1 MYEVALVEQGLA
13 IPAVLLS
20 LGMGAVLG
28 VGWWLLNA
36 ASSAS
41 LLQCVSL
48 RLPLVFVG
56 CGFINFL
63 VSAIVGV
70 LLSPSIRASCGFSPV
85 SSWCFFPSV
94 EISTVPAQSLG

>member
-13 IPAVLLS
+13 IPAVPLS

-56 CGFINFL
+56 C
-63 VSAIVGV
+63 VGV